1 MKIIKKLGAILLAL
15 SILCTGV
22 LFTACKKDKE
32 GASEKNTAA
41 PGEVSTADPNK
52 VTYKVTVKDA
62 AGNPYTEG
70 VIVKFMKDG
79 SQAAMQNV
87 NDKGVAEKLLAK
99 GEYTVELMLTSDEE
113 LYYDK
118 DNLSV
123 TAEKPEIEIVM
134 AKTVKGEPDV
144 LFAYSLSEGANK
156 DHNAYNIDVGS
167 TYVELTAEE
176 RNYFIFTPAE
186 AGKYEFSF
194 SGGEGTV
201 GYYGAPHFVQQNSS
215 AELVDGKFTVSVK
228 ESMISTDASS
238 GTTRLVIGVDAGKDV
253 TDGFISIVRIGDPD
267 WSVDDEPWTVYP
279 SPEGAAAY
287 KLPADSELKEFD
299 LTAEYTLVLNNTDG
313 YYHLDSENGPLVL
326 VRLSEDSKYIASFK
340 TILDTVGVNKYFYDE
355 NGKFVKKENYSD
367 ALLAYIALADE
378 ESGVYPLNED
388 LKYIIQQYGDHMG
401 WWDENRANGGNYLFV
416 DESGAKIAGI
426 NHELAWL
433 LMCCY
438 TPSAGPVVDNGT
450 SAPTQTAPPTDK
462 PVSGTTSTP
471 TSTPTAKP
479 TTSSKPTSTATAA
492 PTEKPADIPAVPSNK
507 GEPIEIGGVLE
518 FDAEVKA
525 GEAMCYN
532 VYRVSGTT
540 LKISS
545 ADAYVT
551 YNRTTYK
558 AKNGV
563 VEIPVTSEGM
573 NTPVYLE
580 IGNASKSD
588 KTFKVTFSYPIGT
601 YSNPYDMELKQ
612 FTVHSE
618 EGNEQ
623 GVYYRYVASK
633 SGVLTLELKGIS
645 PSGTDCDIMLYNL
658 NTYKT
663 VSLEEDNASSTKVS
677 IEVNAGD
684 EIQITFGV
692 LRNNENKIPEAD
704 ITAKASLA

>member
-1 MKIIKKLGAILLAL
+1 MKIIKNLGVMLLAL

-22 LFTACKKDKE
+22 FFTACKKGDSADS
-32 GASEKNTAA
+32 GKNTA
-41 PGEVSTADPNK
+41 GTGDLNTADPNK
-52 VTYKVTVKDA
+52 ALYSVAVKDA
-62 AGNPYTEG
+62 VGNPYTEG

-79 SQAAMQNV
+79 AQAAMQNV
-87 NDKGVAEKLLAK
+87 NDKGVAEKLLEK
-99 GEYTVELMLTSDEE
+99 GDYTVELMLTSDEE

-118 DNLSV
+118 SNLSLS
-123 TAEKPEIEIVM
+123 AEKLELEIIM
-134 AKTVKGEPDV
+134 AKTVSGEPES
-144 LFAYSLSEGANK
+144 LFAYSILDETSK
-156 DHNAYNIDVGS
+156 DHNAYSVGVGS
-167 TYVELTAEE
+167 NYVTLTAGE
-176 RNYFIFTPAE
+176 RNYFIFTPSE

-194 SGGEGTV
+194 TGAEGV
-201 GYYGAPHFVQQNSS
+201 IGYYGAPHFVQQFSS
-215 AELVDGKFTVSVK
+215 EEPVDGKFAVSIK
-228 ESMISTDASS
+228 ESMISSDSAS
-238 GTTRLVIGVDAGKDV
+238 GTTRLVIGVDAGADV
-253 TDGFISIVRIGDPD
+253 TGGFLSIIRIGDPD

-279 SPEGAAAY
+279 SPDGVDAY

-340 TILDTVGVNKYFYDE
+340 TILDTIGVNKYFYDE

-416 DESGAKIAGI
+416 DESGAKITGI

-532 VYRVSGTT
+532 VYRVSGTI